1 MEELIEAIEIDDV
14 AVTEELLQTGV
25 DPNGYEDWVGLTPLH
40 FAAQANA
47 LQSAQ
52 LLLQAGADPLSKT
65 ADGMT
70 PFDVAQTHSHPDMML
85 LLSGNIQRH

>member
-1 MEELIEAIEIDDV
+1 MEELLKELIEAVEIDD
-14 AVTEELLQTGV
+14 ATATEELLQAGA
-25 DPNGYEDWVGLTPLH
+25 DPNGSEDWAGLTPLH

-52 LLLQAGADPLSKT
+52 LLLKAGANPAFRT

-70 PFDVAQTHSHPDMML
+70 PFDVAHIHAHPYMISL
-85 LLSGNIQRH
+85 LW